1 MILLTTVSLSI
12 SPNSVPFA
20 SNTGTGA
27 LQTGS
32 SSHGNHDDD
41 DNDNIT
47 VLMVLCIDS
56 RSLYDCLV
64 KLGTTQEKQ
73 LIVDLICLRQ
83 SYKQHEIIK
92 IIWIKGPTNPAN
104 TMTNDKLCP
113 ALRRIIDSNKI
124 EVDVDG
130 WVERM
135 D

>member
-1 MILLTTVSLSI
+1 MMILLTAVSLSI

-20 SNTGTGA
+20 SDTGA
-27 LQTGS
+27 LQTDS

-41 DNDNIT
+41 DDDIN
-47 VLMVLCIDS
+47 VPMVLCIDS
-56 RSLYDCLV
+56 KSLYDCLV
-64 KLGTTQEKQ
+64 KLGITQEKR
-73 LIVDLICLRQ
+73 LMVDLMCLRQ
-83 SYKQHEIIK
+83 SYERREITE
-92 IIWIKGPTNPAN
+92 IIWIKGPTNPADA
-104 TMTNDKLCP
+104 MTKEKPCP